1 MGEIA
6 RILVVDDEMAL
17 TGIIS
22 QILCDYGYI
31 VDTAATGEEALVL
44 FGKNTYHLVIS
55 DIRMPGMSGLDL
67 LKEVKK
73 LNPETQVVIMTSYAS
88 METAIDALRNG
99 AYDYVVKPFED
110 IDMIRNIAKH
120 ALEKMSLE
128 LEKRTLIRD
137 LRKTNEELKRVND
150 ALKELA
156 LKDGLT
162 GLHNHRSFQETL
174 KHEVERARRYNHPLS
189 LILIDIDHFK
199 QYNDTF
205 GHPEGDAL
213 LKEFGQL
220 LLSHMRSSDFVA
232 RYGGEEFV
240 ILLPEMAKGEGHLA
254 ADKIR
259 RCIEEHPFPNR
270 NTTVSMG
277 LSTYPEDGL
286 EGACLVKEADTA
298 LYEAKH
304 NGRNRVCLANGEKGA
319 AK

>member
-1 MGEIA
+1 MGEVA
-6 RILVVDDEMAL
+6 RILVVDDEVSL

-22 QILCDYGYI
+22 QILNDYGYI
-31 VDTAATGEEALVL
+31 VDTAATGEEALAS
-44 FGKNTYHLVIS
+44 FEENNYHLVIS

-67 LKEVKK
+67 LKEIKK
-73 LNPETQVVIMTSYAS
+73 RKPETQVVIMTSYAS

-128 LEKRTLIRD
+128 LEKRTLIQD
-137 LRKTNEELKRVND
+137 LKKTNEELKLVND

-174 KHEVERARRYNHPLS
+174 KHEMERARRYSHPLS
-189 LILIDIDHFK
+189 IILIDIDHFK

-220 LLSHMRSSDFVA
+220 LSSHMRSADFVA

-240 ILLPEMAKGEGHLA
+240 ILLPEVDKGEGHQA

-270 NTTVSMG
+270 KTTVSMG
-277 LSTYPEDGL
+277 LATYPEDGDD
-286 EGACLVKEADTA
+286 GAHLVKEADTA

-304 NGRNRVCLANGEKGA
+304 NGRNMVCLANGEKGA
-319 AK
+319 AE